1 MQHFPPQGWGK
12 LPNYF
17 IGGLKKEGMMR
28 RKKAFAAV
36 FLLSLFLLSC
46 ATTHQVTTE
55 VIPDSARIVRLYVP
69 ACTWAGTEAQIREIL
84 MNIDGVYDVKGN
96 TLSQYVT
103 VSFDP
108 EKTNVEAFIKT
119 LESEEFFVK
128 GAPVFMK

>member
-1 MQHFPPQGWGK
+1 
-12 LPNYF
+12 
-17 IGGLKKEGMMR
+17 
-28 RKKAFAAV
+28 
-36 FLLSLFLLSC
+36 
-46 ATTHQVTTE
+46 
-55 VIPDSARIVRLYVP
+55 
-69 ACTWAGTEAQIREIL
+69 

-119 LESEEFFVK
+119 LESKEFFVK

>member
-1 MQHFPPQGWGK
+1 M
-12 LPNYF
+12 
-17 IGGLKKEGMMR
+17 
-28 RKKAFAAV
+28 
-36 FLLSLFLLSC
+36 
-46 ATTHQVTTE
+46 E

-108 EKTNVEAFIKT
+108 EKTNVEALIKT

>member
-1 MQHFPPQGWGK
+1 
-12 LPNYF
+12 
-17 IGGLKKEGMMR
+17 MR
-28 RKKAFAAV
+28 RKKAFAAI

-119 LESEEFFVK
+119 LESQEFFVK

>member
-1 MQHFPPQGWGK
+1 
-12 LPNYF
+12 
-17 IGGLKKEGMMR
+17 MR

-36 FLLSLFLLSC
+36 FLLSLFLMSC

-119 LESEEFFVK
+119 LELEEFSVK
-128 GAPVFMK
+128 GPLCLWSNFVRDELAYLMNSY